1 MKISKI
7 IMSLLCAALFLNM
20 QCDDDDTSLP
30 QSNCSSFVAI
40 DGFTYENS
48 ATSPY
53 SINSVSINNDCLVIE
68 VSASGCDGNTWDMQL
83 VDSEEVSESN
93 PPQRY
98 VKFFL
103 INTEDC
109 LAVVDRARSFDLS
122 PLQIE
127 GENEIIIN
135 VDDYSDPVIYTY

>member
-7 IMSLLCAALFLNM
+7 IMSLLCVLLFVNM
-20 QCDDDDTSLP
+20 QCDDDMTLP
-30 QSNCSSFVAI
+30 ESNCASFAVI
-40 DGFTYENS
+40 DSFTYTNS

-53 SINSVSINNDCLVIE
+53 TINSVSINDDCLIID
-68 VSASGCDGNTWDMQL
+68 VSASGCDGNTWEMQL
-83 VDSEEVSESN
+83 VDSGSVSESN

-109 LAVVDRARSFDLS
+109 LAFVDRARSFDLTS
-122 PLQIE
+122 LQIE

-135 VDDYSDPVIYTY
+135 VDDYSDPVTYTY